1 MVFEMNKA
9 NVNFRI
15 NFGSA
20 KLNMT
25 KIIMISIMLMSGTL
39 LIPTNIHDVRANP
52 CSGMS
57 AVELVGTVPL
67 VEILDLVGTVE
78 MVEIREWVV
87 LVGPGGFNGLGGSGG
102 GGGSGVGSVIVK
114 CTFKDVIINRGP

>member
-57 AVELVGTVPL
+57 ALGAGGNGAAGGNT
-67 VEILDLVGTVE
+67 
-78 MVEIREWVV
+78 
-87 LVGPGGFNGLGGSGG
+87 GPGGNGGNGGNKGMGSFGGAGGFNGLGGSGG
-102 GGGSGVGSVIVK
+102 AGGAGAGSVIVK

>member
-20 KLNMT
+20 KLNLT

-57 AVELVGTVPL
+57 AAGAGGNGAAGGNT
-67 VEILDLVGTVE
+67 
-78 MVEIREWVV
+78 
-87 LVGPGGFNGLGGSGG
+87 GPAGNGGNGGSQGNG
-102 GGGSGVGSVIVK
+102 
-114 CTFKDVIINRGP
+114 